1 MVGFQLLSLTCTFL
15 EGLSMT
21 FLCPLWLY
29 VESCLKCITSQKSSD
44 HHGMITALWRFSF
57 QDSWAL

>member
-29 VESCLKCITSQKSSD
+29 VESCLKCITSQKK
-44 HHGMITALWRFSF
+44 
-57 QDSWAL
+57 Q